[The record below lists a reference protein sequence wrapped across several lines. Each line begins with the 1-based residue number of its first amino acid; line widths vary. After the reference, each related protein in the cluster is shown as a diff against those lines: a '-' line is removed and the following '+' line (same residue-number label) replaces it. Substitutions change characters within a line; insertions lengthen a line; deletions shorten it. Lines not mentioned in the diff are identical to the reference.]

1 MIIKKILIFVTKK
14 HVIRFVGKTMLIIGS
29 LSGDELE
36 V

>member
-1 MIIKKILIFVTKK
+1 LGSEAKK
-14 HVIRFVGKTMLIIGS
+14 HVIRFVGKTMLINGG